1 MTSPFRKLKEGLA
14 KSRESFRAGI
24 SAVFKRRSGLPPESL
39 EELEELLI
47 AADLGPRVAGR
58 LAAEVKRSVPEGD
71 EPAMERA
78 LRVVRREIEA
88 ILAAPA
94 PDAGEAAAAK
104 GDVAPRVVL
113 VIGVNGTGKTTTV
126 AKLAHRHSTRGEKV
140 LVAAADT
147 YRAAAGDQLAI
158 WAERAGVDI
167 VRQRHGADPAAVAF
181 DAAEA
186 AMARGTRV
194 LLVDTAGRLHTRDD
208 LRAELAKIARVL
220 SKKIPGAPH
229 ETLLVLDG
237 STGQTALSQADLF
250 RQTIPITGLVV
261 TKLDGTARAG
271 IVVAIREKTGI
282 PVRYIGVGEEL
293 EDLQDFDP
301 TAFTEALVGGDREG
315 E

>member
-1 MTSPFRKLKEGLA
+1 MINPFRKLKEGLA
-14 KSRESFRAGI
+14 KSRESFRSGLA
-24 SAVFKRRSGLPPESL
+24 AVFKRRAGLPPESL
-39 EELEELLI
+39 EELEEILLR
-47 AADLGPRVAGR
+47 ADLGPRVAGR
-58 LAAEVKRSVPEGD
+58 LTAEVKRSAAKGD

-78 LRVVRREIEA
+78 LAVVRREIEA
-88 ILAAPA
+88 ILAAPG
-94 PDAGEAAAAK
+94 DAGEA
-104 GDVAPRVVL
+104 GAPAGAPHVVL

-126 AKLAHRHSTRGEKV
+126 AKLAHRHASRGEKV

-158 WAERAGVDI
+158 WAERAGVEI

-186 AMARGTRV
+186 ASARGIEF

-220 SKKIPGAPH
+220 ARKIPGAPH

-237 STGQTALSQADLF
+237 STGQTALSQAELF

-282 PVRYIGVGEEL
+282 PVRYVGVGEEM

-301 TAFTEALVGGDREG
+301 AAFAEALVGGDRE
-315 E
+315 EE